1 MILYTR
7 ARRHIDMKRVKEM
20 REEKIKRE
28 NIAEILRQQEA
39 VRAELKRIEIKE
51 NLKYSNWRRDLENL
65 NEGMTTASIG
75 LIHLPGDPDT
85 IQTSLPSAT
94 LSSADNQAPPNENG
108 VTVRRVDG
116 KLTDS
121 SKTDTITITI
131 SGSFGSKQVGSNTLN
146 DKVSI
151 GVLVNGTYGGN
162 YLAQELGN
170 GTHTISIPKRFQ
182 KANVRFDVMQV
193 HAFEG
198 GGGHQSGTV
207 NITGIGLKR
216 VNPMNVFVGLDD
228 PEASAFIR
236 DTLGGQSLSPEEKK
250 RKLEEQLAS
259 SKEYLNKMFGEGMP
273 NTATTIADYEPQ
285 QSFADI
291 ALDTIPYEEPSPGP
305 GGYKPP
311 GSYDPDKFYDLKTDP
326 SQLPSPNL
334 PATGPGYSSIPDGTK
349 VAASYPKPDPLD
361 KLLKDIDDAD
371 KKIKNI
377 QPGSKPGKGRGM
389 GDRWDFTKFVKGKR
403 NTMVAHHEPQ
413 GKVIKEKKSFKD
425 ITKKIPGYYD
435 GKPSPL
441 GFPLE
446 DPPKM
451 VNGRHPDLV
460 DGKKVANR
468 FKRLDPISAR
478 AMPKT
483 GNPHIDKKVRA
494 AAKKPK

>member
-1 MILYTR
+1 
-7 ARRHIDMKRVKEM
+7 
-20 REEKIKRE
+20 
-28 NIAEILRQQEA
+28 
-39 VRAELKRIEIKE
+39 
-51 NLKYSNWRRDLENL
+51 
-65 NEGMTTASIG
+65 
-75 LIHLPGDPDT
+75 
-85 IQTSLPSAT
+85 
-94 LSSADNQAPPNENG
+94 

-131 SGSFGSKQVGSNTLN
+131 SGSFGSKQIGSNTLN

-250 RKLEEQLAS
+250 KKLEEQLAS

-334 PATGPGYSSIPDGTK
+334 PATGPGYSSIPD
-349 VAASYPKPDPLD
+349 
-361 KLLKDIDDAD
+361 
-371 KKIKNI
+371 
-377 QPGSKPGKGRGM
+377 
-389 GDRWDFTKFVKGKR
+389 
-403 NTMVAHHEPQ
+403 
-413 GKVIKEKKSFKD
+413 
-425 ITKKIPGYYD
+425 
-435 GKPSPL
+435 
-441 GFPLE
+441 
-446 DPPKM
+446 
-451 VNGRHPDLV
+451 
-460 DGKKVANR
+460 
-468 FKRLDPISAR
+468 
-478 AMPKT
+478 
-483 GNPHIDKKVRA
+483 
-494 AAKKPK
+494 